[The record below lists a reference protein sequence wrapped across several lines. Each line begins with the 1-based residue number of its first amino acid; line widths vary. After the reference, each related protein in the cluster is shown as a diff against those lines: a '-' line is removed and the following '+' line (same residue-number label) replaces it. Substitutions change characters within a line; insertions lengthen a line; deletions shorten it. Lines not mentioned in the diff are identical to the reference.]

1 MTNEDLIAFKRY
13 IEKGYETMCGKRAE
27 ELAELSKD
35 NDFDPYSFFGGR
47 KIEKIS
53 KKYQEDDD
61 GFAFLLEEVLKE
73 LKQRQISLL
82 DLELDDV
89 KQQNEKLSDEEYIIR
104 ELEKNKKFKH
114 FK

>member
-1 MTNEDLIAFKRY
+1 MR
-13 IEKGYETMCGKRAE
+13 
-27 ELAELSKD
+27 LAELSKD
-35 NDFDPYSFFGGR
+35 NNFDPYSFFGGR